1 MNAAMPFVS
10 VSAPV
15 GCLGSS
21 DRKVLVSNCILQ
33 RAGKMARPSAA
44 VRYLSRNIFTAEE
57 LSQSSTTGNTKRRLK
72 RLDPNK
78 ISAIR
83 GELDTGYV
91 RYRSFSV

>member
-1 MNAAMPFVS
+1 MLPFVS

-21 DRKVLVSNCILQ
+21 DRKVFLSNCILQ

-83 GELDTGYV
+83 GELDGYL
-91 RYRSFSV
+91 RNGPFSV